1 MIYHSGELAVQA
13 RVGVQAEA
21 GSLAQKMGGAI
32 ITPAA
37 KEFLASQRLAIA
49 STIDSGDRIWA
60 SLLTGEPGFL
70 QAVAERIV
78 KIDAVLTDGDP
89 LEKNLHSSDELG
101 LLAIDLATRRRLRIN
116 GKAKVQNKSE
126 IYLHTQQVYFNCPQ
140 YIQKREIKTTVNRD
154 KSSVQVSA
162 TLSPQQQQFIQ
173 QADTFFIASFH
184 PQSGA
189 DASHRGGSPGFVQ
202 VLQPDKLVFPDY
214 AGNNMF
220 NTLGNLVENPQ
231 AGLLF
236 IDFETG
242 DTLQLTGTCA
252 IAWDSKKAL
261 EFVGAKSLVEF
272 QIEGAIALSSPTS
285 LQWQFKEYSPYL
297 PVKTKPL
304 TD

>member
-21 GSLAQKMGGAI
+21 ESLAQKMGGAI
-32 ITPAA
+32 IKPAA
-37 KEFLASQRLAIA
+37 KKFLASQRLAIA
-49 STIDSGDRIWA
+49 STIDSSHRVWA
-60 SLLTGEPGFL
+60 SQLTGEPGFL
-70 QAVAERIV
+70 QAVAEQIVRI
-78 KIDAVLTDGDP
+78 DPVLIDGDQ
-89 LEKNLHSSDELG
+89 LKDLQSSDEIG
-101 LLAIDLATRRRLRIN
+101 LLAIDLATRRRLRLN
-116 GKAKVQNKSE
+116 GKAERKSKSE

-154 KSSVQVSA
+154 KSSVQIGA

-173 QADTFFIASFH
+173 QVDTFFIASFH

-189 DASHRGGSPGFVQ
+189 DASHRGGYPGFVQ

-242 DTLQLTGTCA
+242 DTLQLTGKAA

-261 EFVGAKSLVEF
+261 EFAGAKSLVEF
-272 QIEGAIALSSPTS
+272 HIEKVKSAIATTS
-285 LQWQFKEYSPYL
+285 LQWQFLEYSPYL

>member
-21 GSLAQKMGGAI
+21 ESLAQKMGGAI

-37 KEFLASQRLAIA
+37 KDFLARQRLAIA
-49 STIDSGDRIWA
+49 STIDSRNRLWA

-70 QAVAERIV
+70 QAIAAQIV
-78 KIDAVLTDGDP
+78 KIDAAFIDGDP
-89 LEKNLHSSDELG
+89 LEENLRSSDEIG
-101 LLAIDLATRRRLRIN
+101 LLAIDLATRKRLRVN
-116 GKAKVQNKSE
+116 GKVKTWGKSE

-140 YIQKREIKTTVNRD
+140 YIQKREVKTTVSRGT
-154 KSSVQVSA
+154 SVQIGA
-162 TLSPQQQQFIQ
+162 TLSSQQQKFIQ
-173 QADTFFIASFH
+173 QADTFFIASYH
-184 PQSGA
+184 PQGGA
-189 DASHRGGSPGFVQ
+189 DASHRGGYPGFVQ

-236 IDFETG
+236 IDFATG
-242 DTLQLTGTCA
+242 DTLQLTGKAA
-252 IAWDSKKAL
+252 IAWDSKKAIQ
-261 EFVGAKSLVEF
+261 FAGANRLVEF
-272 QIEGAIALSSPTS
+272 QIEKVKALTS
-285 LQWQFKEYSPYL
+285 VTSFQWQFKEYSPYL
-297 PVKTKPL
+297 PMKTKPQ

>member
-1 MIYHSGELAVQA
+1 MIYHAGEIAVQA
-13 RVGVQAEA
+13 RLGVREEA
-21 GSLAQKMGGAI
+21 DSLAKAMGSAI
-32 ITPAA
+32 ITPSMQN
-37 KEFLASQRLAIA
+37 FLASQRLAIA
-49 STIDSGDRIWA
+49 STIDADHRVWA

-70 QAVAERIV
+70 QTVAEQIL
-78 KIDAVLTDGDP
+78 KIDIDSDDLG
-89 LEKNLHSSDELG
+89 ENLHFNDELG
-101 LLAIDLATRRRLRIN
+101 LLAINLATRKRLRVN
-116 GKAKVQNKSE
+116 GKAKVQDKK

-140 YIQKREIKTTVNRD
+140 YIQKREIKTNTSQG
-154 KSSVQVSA
+154 KSNIELGEI
-162 TLSPQQQQFIQ
+162 LSPQQQQFIQ

-189 DASHRGGSPGFVQ
+189 DASHRGGYPGFVR
-202 VLQPDKLVFPDY
+202 VLRSDKLVFPDY

-242 DTLQLTGTCA
+242 DTLQLTGKAA
-252 IAWDSKKAL
+252 IAWDSEKAL
-261 EFVGAKSLVEF
+261 EFAGAKRLVEF
-272 QIEGAIALSSPTS
+272 QIEKAIALSAATA

-297 PVKTKPL
+297 PMNIKPQ